1 MKRHQPVLE
10 LHCPIVFACEGGV
23 LELGTEPRRHI
34 GSNRNAAAASM
45 GIKTEGCTVFSGE
58 LDEFVTAQ
66 EALFR
71 GAGEVCRCIFGA
83 DNIRTVA
90 GQPRQSFRRDA
101 RDGASGNVVN
111 ENWYVDGISNRSEVR
126 VNAFLS
132 GFIVIGHDDK
142 CCIRAGIL
150 GVARVT
156 EGLLGAIGTGSGDD
170 GHPSMGLLDSDLDDQ
185 LVLVF
190 SKGRRFS
197 CGSNRHNSRSTL
209 PYLPINQLSE
219 RLLIYMAVG
228 HRSNQSRDGTL

>member
-10 LHCPIVFACEGGV
+10 LHRLIVVACEGGV
-23 LELGTEPRRHI
+23 LELGTETRLHI
-34 GSNRNAAAASM
+34 GSNRNAGGASM
-45 GIKTEGCTVFSGE
+45 SIKAEGCTVFAGE
-58 LDEFVTAQ
+58 LDKSVTAQ

-101 RDGASGNVVN
+101 RDCASGNVVN

-126 VNAFLS
+126 VNAFLG

-142 CCIRAGIL
+142 GCIRAGIL
-150 GVARVT
+150 GVARVA
-156 EGLLGAIGTGSGDD
+156 EGLLRAIGTGSGDD
-170 GHPSMGLLDSDLDDQ
+170 WDPPIGLLDSDLDDQ

-197 CGSNRHNSRSTL
+197 CGSHRYNSRSTL
-209 PYLPINQLSE
+209 PYLPINQL
-219 RLLIYMAVG
+219 AV
-228 HRSNQSRDGTL
+228 